1 MEQRATD
8 VASELTRLRHEH
20 PGWFFTTCWVAE
32 QVMFLGQKD
41 GVIVGDRT
49 PGAVTAKVRREEARL
64 IPRDLD

>member
-1 MEQRATD
+1 MEQKAND
-8 VASELTRLRHEH
+8 VASGLARLHREH

-32 QVMFLGQKD
+32 QVMFLGQKN